1 VIEAGCDVALHCSG
15 VLTEMEEVAAAVPP
29 LEGAAAERFS
39 RARAD
44 LREPVPFDAAEALAL
59 VTEAAGTQVASL
71 GRDPTVPA

>member
-1 VIEAGCDVALHCSG
+1 VIDAGCDVALHCSG
-15 VLTEMEEVAAAVPP
+15 VLAEMEEVAGAVPP
-29 LEGAAAERFS
+29 LEGLAAERFG

-71 GRDPTVPA
+71 GPDPTVPV